1 MYIPRVI
8 PWVVYGS
15 IYILGGKHME
25 TIWKHPGIYILG
37 CIFWWVSI
45 CFHSHMATQK
55 MLVCFFVSW
64 KIHLQMDENWGYP
77 SFRRPPVKVSELRH
91 PCHTCPSDC
100 PLKCEHSTHR
110 PIWQVEASNNYQ
122 DLRSL
127 TSTAYLQ
134 RNNTLNNHQ

>member
-1 MYIPRVI
+1 MDPYTSWVGNIWKPYGNI
-8 PWVVYGS
+8 LEYTSWVVYF
-15 IYILGGKHME
+15 ILF
-25 TIWKHPGIYILG
+25 Y
-37 CIFWWVSI
+37 WVSI

-91 PCHTCPSDC
+91 PCHTCPSDW

-110 PIWQVEASNNYQ
+110 PIWQVEASNNNQ

-134 RNNTLNNHQ
+134 RNNT